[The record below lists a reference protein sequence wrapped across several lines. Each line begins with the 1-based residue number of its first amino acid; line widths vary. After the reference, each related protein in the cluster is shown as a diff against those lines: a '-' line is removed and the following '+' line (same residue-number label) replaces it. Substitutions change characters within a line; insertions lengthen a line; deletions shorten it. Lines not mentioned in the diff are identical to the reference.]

1 MEQTRDTAIEYLK
14 DNRENLLDEL
24 GEFIR
29 VPSIS
34 TESEHR
40 GDVGAAAEWLA
51 DHLKTLEMETV
62 EIFPTPGAPVVY
74 GCSAVEDTAAATLL
88 VYGHYDVQPVD
99 PLEEWESDPFEPR
112 RQGGRLFARGAS
124 DMKGQ
129 IMAAV
134 NALQAVQRAGRLPV
148 RFKFLFEGE
157 EEVGSPNLY
166 QFIKTHREVLAC
178 DLCLNPDTGMLGPEL
193 PTITYALRGLAYFE
207 LRLRG
212 PSQDLHSGS
221 FGGVIHNP
229 AQVLCELI
237 ADLHDKNGR
246 VRIPGF
252 YDRVRKLEAEEREE
266 LARLPVDDAFF
277 MKNAG
282 VKKLWGEREFTAV
295 ERVGARPTLEVN
307 GLLSGFTG
315 EGSKTVLPATAMAKL
330 SCRLVAE
337 QTPEGVEEQLERF
350 LRERLPATVTW
361 ELEQLASSPPV
372 LSPRDSLGITA
383 LSSAFETVWGKR
395 PLFRREG
402 GTVPVGAYLQELLGV
417 DSVQTGFA
425 LPDDN
430 AHSPNEKLD
439 LATWFRGMEGLVHF
453 YYNLADG
460 GSVSQVGSSRSKS
473 GE

>member
-1 MEQTRDTAIEYLK
+1 MEQNRNAAIEYLRN
-14 DNRENLLDEL
+14 NRENLLDKL

-29 VPSIS
+29 IPSIS

-40 GDVGAAAEWLA
+40 QDLGAAAQWLA
-51 DHLKTLEMETV
+51 DHLNTLDMETV

-74 GCSAVEDTAAATLL
+74 GCSVPGDAAAATLL
-88 VYGHYDVQPVD
+88 IYGHYDVQPVD
-99 PLEEWESDPFEPR
+99 PLEEWESDPFQPR
-112 RQGGRLFARGAS
+112 RHGERLYARGAS

-134 NALQAVQRAGRLPV
+134 NALQAVQLAGALPI

-157 EEVGSPNLY
+157 EEIGSPNLY
-166 QFIKTHREVLAC
+166 EFIKTHRDILAC

-237 ADLHDKNGR
+237 ADLHDENGR

-266 LARLPVDDAFF
+266 LARLPVDEAFY
-277 MKNAG
+277 MRNAG
-282 VKKLWGEREFTAV
+282 VKKLWGERDFTAV

-315 EGSKTVLPATAMAKL
+315 EGSKTVLPAVAMAKL
-330 SCRLVAE
+330 SCRLVAD
-337 QTPEGVEEQLERF
+337 QNPEEIGEQLERF
-350 LRERLPATVTW
+350 LRERLPGTVTW
-361 ELEQLASSPPV
+361 ELELLASSPPV
-372 LSPRDSLGITA
+372 LSPRDSLGISA
-383 LSSAFETVWGKR
+383 LSSAYETVWGKR
-395 PLFRREG
+395 PLFHREG

-417 DSVQTGFA
+417 ESVQTGFA

-439 LATWFRGMEGLVHF
+439 LATWFRGMQGLIHF
-453 YYNLADG
+453 YYNLARGDLDSRG
-460 GSVSQVGSSRSKS
+460 GSGRRKS
-473 GE
+473 GD

>member
-1 MEQTRDTAIEYLK
+1 MEKTRKAAIEYLK
-14 DNRENLLDEL
+14 NNREKLLEEL
-24 GEFIR
+24 KEFIR
-29 VPSIS
+29 IPSIS
-34 TESEHR
+34 TEPKHR
-40 GDVGAAAEWLA
+40 GDVDKAAEWLA
-51 DHLKTLEMETV
+51 GHLKALDMETV

-74 GCSAVEDTAAATLL
+74 GCSALEDSAAPTLL
-88 VYGHYDVQPVD
+88 IYGHYDVQPVD
-99 PLEEWESDPFEPR
+99 PLQEWDGEPFEPR
-112 RQGGRLFARGAS
+112 RRGDGLFARGAS

-134 NALQAVQRAGRLPV
+134 NALQAVQRAGNPPI

-166 QFIKTHREVLAC
+166 EFIKGHRDILAC
-178 DLCLNPDTGMLGPEL
+178 DLCLNPDTGMLGARL

-212 PSQDLHSGS
+212 PAQDLHSGS

-237 ADLHDKNGR
+237 AGLHDKNGR
-246 VRIPGF
+246 VTIPGF

-266 LARLPVDDAFF
+266 LGRLPVDEAFYR
-277 MKNAG
+277 KLAG
-282 VKKLWGEREFTAV
+282 VKKLWGEPEFSVV

-307 GLLSGFTG
+307 GLISGFTG
-315 EGSKTVLPATAMAKL
+315 EGSKTVLPAVATAKL
-330 SCRLVAE
+330 SCRLVAD
-337 QTPEGVEEQLERF
+337 QKPEEVTEQLKRF
-350 LRERLPATVTW
+350 LQEHLPDTVTW
-361 ELEQLASSPPV
+361 ELDMLASSPPV
-372 LSPRDSLGITA
+372 LSSRDSHGITA
-383 LSSAFETVWGKR
+383 LSSAYEAVWGKR

-402 GTVPVGAYLQELLGV
+402 GTVPVGAFLQELLGV

-439 LATWFRGMEGLVHF
+439 LPTWFRGMEGLVHF

-460 GSVSQVGSSRSKS
+460 GSGVQQEPAR
-473 GE
+473 

>member
-1 MEQTRDTAIEYLK
+1 
-14 DNRENLLDEL
+14 
-24 GEFIR
+24 
-29 VPSIS
+29 
-34 TESEHR
+34 
-40 GDVGAAAEWLA
+40 
-51 DHLKTLEMETV
+51 
-62 EIFPTPGAPVVY
+62 
-74 GCSAVEDTAAATLL
+74 
-88 VYGHYDVQPVD
+88 
-99 PLEEWESDPFEPR
+99 
-112 RQGGRLFARGAS
+112 
-124 DMKGQ
+124 MKGQ

-134 NALQAVQRAGRLPV
+134 NALQAVQQAGTLPI
-148 RFKFLFEGE
+148 RFKFLLEGE

-166 QFIKTHREVLAC
+166 EFIKSHRDILAC

-237 ADLHDKNGR
+237 ADLHDENGR

-266 LARLPVDDAFF
+266 LARLPVDEAFYL
-277 MKNAG
+277 KNAG
-282 VKKLWGEREFTAV
+282 VKRLWGERGFSVA
-295 ERVGARPTLEVN
+295 ERIGARPTLEVN
-307 GLLSGFTG
+307 GVLSGFTA
-315 EGSKTVLPATAMAKL
+315 EGSKTVLPAAAMAKL
-330 SCRLVAE
+330 SCRLVAD
-337 QTPEGVEEQLERF
+337 QKPEEVGEQLERF
-350 LRERLPATVTW
+350 LEEHLPDTVTW
-361 ELEQLASSPPV
+361 ELEPLASAPPV
-372 LSPRDSLGITA
+372 LSPRDSRGVSA
-383 LSSAFETVWGKR
+383 LSSAYQAVWGKR

-439 LATWFRGMEGLVHF
+439 LTTWYRGMEGLVHF
-453 YYNLADG
+453 YYNLAEEGRD
-460 GSVSQVGSSRSKS
+460 SQGESGRSKT
-473 GE
+473 GK

>member
-1 MEQTRDTAIEYLK
+1 MEHSREAAIEYLRN
-14 DNRENLLDEL
+14 NRDDLVNKL

-29 VPSIS
+29 IPSIS
-34 TESEHR
+34 TEPEHR
-40 GDVGAAAEWLA
+40 EDVGKAAEWLA
-51 DHLKTLEMETV
+51 DHLRALDLQEV
-62 EIFPTPGAPVVY
+62 EIIATEGAPVVY
-74 GCSAVEDTAAATLL
+74 GSIGAEGSAVPSLL
-88 VYGHYDVQPVD
+88 IYGHYDVQPVD
-99 PLEEWESDPFEPR
+99 PLEEWDGDPFEPR
-112 RQGGRLFARGAS
+112 RQGDKLFARGAS

-134 NALQAVQRAGRLPV
+134 NALQAVQHAGNPSI

-166 QFIKTHREVLAC
+166 EFIKSHRDILAC
-178 DLCLNPDTGMLGPEL
+178 DLCLNPDTGMLGPQL

-237 ADLHDKNGR
+237 ADLHDGNGR

-252 YDRVRKLEAEEREE
+252 YDRVRKLDAEEREE
-266 LARLPVDDAFF
+266 LARLPVDEAFYL
-277 MKNAG
+277 KNAG
-282 VKKLWGEREFTAV
+282 VKKLWGEREFSAM
-295 ERVGARPTLEVN
+295 ERIGARPTLEVN
-307 GLLSGFTG
+307 GLRSGFTG
-315 EGSKTVLPATAMAKL
+315 QGSKTVLPAVAMAKL
-330 SCRLVAE
+330 SCRLVAD
-337 QTPEGVEEQLERF
+337 QKPEEVTAQLERF
-350 LRERLPATVTW
+350 LQEHLPDTVTW
-361 ELEQLASSPPV
+361 ELEPLAGAPPV
-372 LSPRDSLGITA
+372 LSPRDSRGITA
-383 LSSAFETVWGKR
+383 LSSAYQAVWGKR

-439 LATWFRGMEGLVHF
+439 LATWFRGMEGLIHF
-453 YYNLADG
+453 YYNLAEAGRDVRG
-460 GSVSQVGSSRSKS
+460 ESGRSETGK
-473 GE
+473 

>member
-1 MEQTRDTAIEYLK
+1 MEQNRQSAIEYLRN
-14 DNRENLLDEL
+14 NRENLVDKL
-24 GEFIR
+24 GELIR
-29 VPSIS
+29 IPSIS
-34 TESEHR
+34 TEPEHQE
-40 GDVGAAAEWLA
+40 DVGRAAQWLA
-51 DHLKTLEMETV
+51 GQLESLDLQEVKT
-62 EIFPTPGAPVVY
+62 FPTPGAPVVY
-74 GCSAVEDTAAATLL
+74 GSTRSGGSETPTLL
-88 VYGHYDVQPVD
+88 IYGHYDVQPVD
-99 PLEEWESDPFEPR
+99 PLEEWKGDPFEPR
-112 RQGGRLFARGAS
+112 RQGNTLYARGSS

-129 IMAAV
+129 IMAAL
-134 NALQAVQRAGRLPV
+134 NALQAVQQAGDLPI

-166 QFIKTHREVLAC
+166 EFIKGHREILAC
-178 DLCLNPDTGMLGPEL
+178 DLCLNPDTGMLGAEL
-193 PTITYALRGLAYFE
+193 PTITYALRGLVYFD

-237 ADLHDKNGR
+237 AELHDENAR
-246 VRIPGF
+246 VTIPGF

-266 LARLPVDDAFF
+266 LARLPVDEDFY
-277 MKNAG
+277 KKTAG
-282 VKKLWGEREFTAV
+282 VKSLWGEREFSAM

-315 EGSKTVLPATAMAKL
+315 EGSKTVLPAVAMAKL
-330 SCRLVAE
+330 SCRLVADQRPAE
-337 QTPEGVEEQLERF
+337 IAEQLKRF
-350 LRERLPATVTW
+350 LQERLPDTVSW
-361 ELEQLASSPPV
+361 ELKQLAGGPPV
-372 LSPRDSLGITA
+372 FSPRDSRGIKA
-383 LSSAFETVWGKR
+383 LSEAFQTVWGKR

-439 LATWFRGMEGLVHF
+439 LTTWFRGMEGLAHF
-453 YYNLADG
+453 YYNLSNG
-460 GSVSQVGSSRSKS
+460 GSDCRENS
-473 GE
+473 GR